1 MLYYFSDTFGP
12 AQWTKSAGG
21 GDTVKKWMTDF
32 GAYVSH
38 RYGEKGSAGCEYF
51 STASE
56 AEATKKQREQLITNK
71 QNKGQIVETGWRPD
85 GTQ

>member
-1 MLYYFSDTFGP
+1 MADL
-12 AQWTKSAGG
+12 
-21 GDTVKKWMTDF
+21 
-32 GAYVSH
+32 GAFVSH

-56 AEATKKQREQLITNK
+56 AGTTREQRKQLITNK

>member
-1 MLYYFSDTFGP
+1 M
-12 AQWTKSAGG
+12 A
-21 GDTVKKWMTDF
+21 DF
-32 GAYVSH
+32 GGYVSH
-38 RYGEKGSAGCEYF
+38 RYSEKGSAGCEYF
-51 STASE
+51 GTASE